1 MSKLDAQKLAEDK
14 KLAKELEP
22 GGIALPSHRD
32 NNPFC
37 KVGEDQPCQQEAVA
51 HSAAHQ

>member
-22 GGIALPSHRD
+22 GGIVSLHI
-32 NNPFC
+32 
-37 KVGEDQPCQQEAVA
+37 ETIIL
-51 HSAAHQ
+51 SAKLVKINHVNKKQ